1 MRLPGG
7 AGDVGGDDVGSVP
20 VQAAAGPVVP
30 HCGSRVSVGGGL
42 LHVAQR
48 HASVERGGDERVSE
62 RVRADLL
69 ADAGVARDLADDPS
83 GAVPVQP
90 PPATG
95 RAPGLGAR
103 CQLRWPPRPAGR
115 SARAARSAHA
125 LPAARARRLPVAHR
139 ARCGRARRRETH
151 SPWLPSSLAKL
162 RCNVEIGQYLGSVAF
177 MHDRGSDQSCPNV
190 LPTPLTSDI
199 CRC

>member
-1 MRLPGG
+1 VRLPGG

-90 PPATG
+90 PPVTG
-95 RAPGLGAR
+95 
-103 CQLRWPPRPAGR
+103 
-115 SARAARSAHA
+115 
-125 LPAARARRLPVAHR
+125 
-139 ARCGRARRRETH
+139 E
-151 SPWLPSSLAKL
+151 
-162 RCNVEIGQYLGSVAF
+162 EDGSVAAF
-177 MHDRGSDQSCPNV
+177 ARGQVDRPGS
-190 LPTPLTSDI
+190 TG
-199 CRC
+199 RERGW